1 MLSFVFRFSEGIARA
16 RERRAAKPRDAR
28 NEGGSPRSLSR
39 LAPSAMCVVR
49 SPSIFLCR
57 AFCSTDW
64 EKRKTAPSVWKT
76 CNFVA
81 KPRSHFR
88 ILLYQT
94 WAISHSKVTR
104 ETGSALCRIAPW
116 DCFGEAVAS
125 FIGRL
130 RIHLPFPRPLSPLPE
145 SHGAIRH
152 NKAKY

>member
-1 MLSFVFRFSEGIARA
+1 MEMEAPFDGLLAWSFSCVAPFARRTEKKERLLLVYEKLAILS
-16 RERRAAKPRDAR
+16 
-28 NEGGSPRSLSR
+28 L
-39 LAPSAMCVVR
+39 
-49 SPSIFLCR
+49 
-57 AFCSTDW
+57 
-64 EKRKTAPSVWKT
+64 
-76 CNFVA
+76 

-152 NKAKY
+152 NKAKD